1 MRDYMHLSPVDTVT
15 LCHISHDRVDKCEIL
30 IATPAVGAPIWETSR
45 VGDDEVTLA
54 LKSHISLHH
63 AIAIG
68 SAMYRD
74 DEFGRIGATVVRWYS
89 EDITASFACYSHF
102 VSPTTQSLW
111 CGTSF

>member
-1 MRDYMHLSPVDTVT
+1 MRDYMHLSPVDTMT
-15 LCHISHDRVDKCEIL
+15 LGHISYDRVDKCEIL
-30 IATPAVGAPIWETSR
+30 IATPAIGAPIWETSR

-63 AIAIG
+63 TITIG

-74 DEFGRIGATVVRWYS
+74 DEFRRIGGTVARWYS
-89 EDITASFACYSHF
+89 EYIAASFASYSQF
-102 VSPTTQSLW
+102 VSPTPESFW

>member
-15 LCHISHDRVDKCEIL
+15 LGHISHDGVDKCEIL
-30 IATPAVGAPIWETSR
+30 IATPAVGAPIWESSR
-45 VGDDEVTLA
+45 VGDDEITLA

-68 SAMYRD
+68 SPVYCD
-74 DEFGRIGATVVRWYS
+74 DEFRRIGATVARWYS
-89 EDITASFACYSHF
+89 EDVAASFASYGHF
-102 VSPTTQSLW
+102 VSPTTQSFW